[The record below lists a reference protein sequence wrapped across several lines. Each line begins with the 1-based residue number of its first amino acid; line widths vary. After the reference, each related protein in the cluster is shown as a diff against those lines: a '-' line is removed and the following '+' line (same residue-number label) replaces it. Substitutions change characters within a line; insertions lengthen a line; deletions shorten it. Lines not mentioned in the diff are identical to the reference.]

1 MKKTNEKPA
10 NTITRGSI
18 SAVIWKNRRRDGG
31 FFYNVELVRNYKNSS
46 GDWEESKSFPVNDLL
61 MVQKVADEAFDWVYE
76 QLDAKRIAAR
86 NAAVNDGS
94 EEDSD
99 DDSEE

>member
-1 MKKTNEKPA
+1 MQKTNDKPA

-18 SAVIWKNRRRDGG
+18 TAVIWKNRRRDNG
-31 FFYNVELVRNYKNSS
+31 FFYNVELVRNFKRPG
-46 GDWEESKSFPVNDLL
+46 GDWEEAKSFPVNDLL

-76 QLDAKRIAAR
+76 QLDAERSAAR
-86 NAAVNDGS
+86 NAETED
-94 EEDSD
+94 DSD